1 MCLAPKMP
9 KAPEAP
15 AQPPSAPYSATEGVT
30 KPTTVKPSMTK
41 RQSLQQASQGTSA
54 LTIPLSTGG
63 MTPAAPA
70 TPNLSIGGK

>member
-9 KAPEAP
+9 AAPEAP
-15 AQPPSAPYSATEGVT
+15 APPPAAPISATEGT

-41 RQSLQQASQGTSA
+41 RASLQQASKGTSA

-63 MTPAAPA
+63 MSTAGA
-70 TPNLSIGGK
+70 TNLSIGGK

>member
-15 AQPPSAPYSATEGVT
+15 APPPQTSYAAPETA
-30 KPTTVKPSMTK
+30 KPVTVKPSMTK
-41 RQSLQQASQGTSA
+41 RSSLQQASKGTAA

-63 MTPAAPA
+63 MTAGA
-70 TPNLSIGGK
+70 PNLSIGNQ

>member
-15 AQPPSAPYSATEGVT
+15 APPPSSPYSATEGA
-30 KPTTVKPSMTK
+30 KPVTVKPSMTK
-41 RQSLQQASQGTSA
+41 RASLQQASKGTAA

-63 MTPAAPA
+63 MAPTA
-70 TPNLSIGGK
+70 PNLTIGNK

>member
-9 KAPEAP
+9 PPPEAP
-15 AQPPSAPYSATEGVT
+15 APPPQPVMPEGT

-41 RQSLQQASQGTSA
+41 RASLQQASKGTSA

-63 MTPAAPA
+63 MTAGA
-70 TPNLSIGGK
+70 PNLSIGNK